1 MNKDKAVKAIIKF
14 ETCPI
19 QLHNKRYEYNRAKE
33 LIENLHGPAKREAE
47 AEIEKGIEKYHEPI
61 PGMNGNTP
69 YDMDQL
75 MLRGA

>member
-1 MNKDKAVKAIIKF
+1 MNKDKAVEIIIRF
-14 ETCPI
+14 ETSPL

-47 AEIEKGIEKYHEPI
+47 AEIEKAFDKYHKPI
-61 PGMNGNTP
+61 PGMDDSP

-75 MLRGA
+75 MMYGS